1 MSLAVRDAAHCRWFK
16 YLVRL
21 AVSLLVA
28 LPPSWSFKATTTA
41 VTSKPSYHRRQQQ
54 QRQQQHHQQLPRVAP
69 KRRRRRVHAHSM
81 QCTAVTLAVCRSAVF
96 DNADNFADDV
106 GTAAAPPLPETP
118 PRRHVSPA
126 EGGGSSSRDGG
137 AGVEGPAGSVED
149 SVVVLSDWLDESQAS
164 LGLPGLP
171 GLGNREEH
179 LNKKGLVEVVGSQ
192 PHDEEGF
199 GDGSAPFRFQQ
210 LIQQMWATLSR
221 GNQLEYLGKEGKAK
235 VKQALSVLAA
245 YSALREH
252 PLQTG
257 VENPQQAF
265 SEMDF
270 NSDGEVSFDEFVRWY
285 SMSTALDEKPQKLPV
300 PTDDVGPAT
309 SANPGDGGGVAA
321 PEVAFTRSKTLLS
334 TAGSRGSR
342 LLADVE
348 QSLALTSR
356 QLGNVPAADKSP
368 RSAAAPPA
376 DGGGSNDG
384 VRAAAPAPG
393 KAWLGLSAGPVATA
407 GAGLGVTEEEKEA
420 ARERWLSGA
429 AAEPGTVGSGADP
442 VNDSAAKDLEKAL
455 EMLRVLVRAHADVDT
470 LVAAL
475 ASCIIRNP
483 MGRYN
488 LEVIEEQFGPI
499 IRGIVEDRLL
509 LERLPQPT
517 SSTSYLSIQQSFGV
531 KPVLD
536 LDDHHA
542 KLMRD
547 YLVHSSR
554 DARAVVV
561 HMADLTCRL
570 RDPSKTPAHT
580 RHTLALEALQL
591 YVPVSNALGLG
602 SSFRELE
609 ELGYK
614 TIFPQTYSNMALWH
628 HDVMGKSHDIVREVK
643 RRMLDALHAREDIS
657 RRVHSYRLEGRT
669 KALVSTFRKVFR
681 QNKRADDVHDIIGFR
696 IIVAPKRPGTRA
708 RRTATASG
716 GEAEEEG
723 EGLENPGTTKRP
735 GDARRRGG
743 SKPARSLFTVKTFPP
758 PYRDAD
764 SRLLHDVYE
773 VLVGLFDEVPGRFKN
788 YVDFPKKN
796 GYRSVHTTVVHPTG
810 IMMEFQVRTALMHA
824 EAEGGSASHSLY
836 KGDLDNPEEASVF
849 RSKMT
854 PDVLSPAHRQL
865 PSKSKKNSKATEA
878 ATAIQPAADGTSGS
892 PATNV
897 SEKGHTAAAV
907 PLLESKRRGK
917 PGLKSGG
924 ERLTPA
930 SDLDL
935 SNRCPEP

>member
-1 MSLAVRDAAHCRWFK
+1 MSLAVRDAAHCRWRR

-28 LPPSWSFKATTTA
+28 LPPQGWSFKATTA
-41 VTSKPSYHRRQQQ
+41 VTSKASHHRKQ
-54 QRQQQHHQQLPRVAP
+54 QRQQHHQQPRAAP
-69 KRRRRRVHAHSM
+69 NRRRYAHAHSM
-81 QCTAVTLAVCRSAVF
+81 QCTAVTLAVCRSAAF
-96 DNADNFADDV
+96 DNADNFEDDV
-106 GTAAAPPLPETP
+106 GTAAPPLAETP
-118 PRRHVSPA
+118 PRRGASPA
-126 EGGGSSSRDGG
+126 ERGGSSSRGGG
-137 AGVEGPAGSVED
+137 AGVEGPTGDVED

-179 LNKKGLVEVVGSQ
+179 LNQGLVEVVGSQ
-192 PHDEEGF
+192 ANGDDEDGV

-285 SMSTALDEKPQKLPV
+285 SMSTALDEKPQQLPEQAN
-300 PTDDVGPAT
+300 VGPA
-309 SANPGDGGGVAA
+309 SARSGNGGVTA
-321 PEVAFTRSKTLLS
+321 PEVALTRSKTLLS
-334 TAGSRGSR
+334 TGSR
-342 LLADVE
+342 LLVDVE

-356 QLGNVPAADKSP
+356 QLTNMPAADKSP
-368 RSAAAPPA
+368 RSAAAPPT
-376 DGGGSNDG
+376 DGGPNHNVG
-384 VRAAAPAPG
+384 AAAPSPG
-393 KAWLGLSAGPVATA
+393 KAWLGLSAAPTATA

-429 AAEPGTVGSGADP
+429 AAEPGAVGSGTDP
-442 VNDSAAKDLEKAL
+442 VDDSAAKDLEKAL

-517 SSTSYLSIQQSFGV
+517 SAASYLSIQQSFGV

-643 RRMLDALHAREDIS
+643 RRMLDALHAREDIA

-708 RRTATASG
+708 SSATGGAGRTRSATG
-716 GEAEEEG
+716 GNTAEEAENAG
-723 EGLENPGTTKRP
+723 ARKRP

-743 SKPARSLFTVKTFPP
+743 PRPARSVFTVKTFPP

-773 VLVGLFDEVPGRFKN
+773 VLVGLFEEVPGRFKN

-810 IMMEFQVRTALMHA
+810 IKMEFQVRTALMHVA
-824 EAEGGSASHSLY
+824 AEGGSASHSLY
-836 KGDLDNPEEASVF
+836 KGDLDNPEEASLF

-854 PDVLSPAHRQL
+854 PNILSPAHRQL
-865 PSKSKKNSKATEA
+865 PSKSKGGEA
-878 ATAIQPAADGTSGS
+878 ATALQPTADGGS
-892 PATNV
+892 SAANV
-897 SEKGHTAAAV
+897 SEKGPAAAAV
-907 PLLESKRRGK
+907 PLLESKRRGNL
-917 PGLKSGG
+917 GVKSDGG
-924 ERLTPA
+924 GATPV
-930 SDLDL
+930 SDLDT
-935 SNRCPEP
+935 SDRCPEP

>member
-1 MSLAVRDAAHCRWFK
+1 MSLAVRDAAHCRWRR

-28 LPPSWSFKATTTA
+28 IPPSWSFKPTTA
-41 VTSKPSYHRRQQQ
+41 VTSKPSHHLKQ
-54 QRQQQHHQQLPRVAP
+54 QRQRQHQRPRATP
-69 KRRRRRVHAHSM
+69 NRRRCAHAHSM

-96 DNADNFADDV
+96 DNADNFEDDV
-106 GTAAAPPLPETP
+106 GTAAPPLAETP
-118 PRRHVSPA
+118 PRRGVSPA
-126 EGGGSSSRDGG
+126 DGGGSSSRISG
-137 AGVEGPAGSVED
+137 AGVEGPTGDVED

-179 LNKKGLVEVVGSQ
+179 LNQGLVEVVGSQ
-192 PHDEEGF
+192 ANGDDQDGV

-257 VENPQQAF
+257 VENPQKAF

-270 NSDGEVSFDEFVRWY
+270 NRDGEVSFDEFVRWY
-285 SMSTALDEKPQKLPV
+285 SMSTALDEKPQQLPV
-300 PTDDVGPAT
+300 QADVGPA
-309 SANPGDGGGVAA
+309 SARSSDGGVAA
-321 PEVAFTRSKTLLS
+321 PEVALPRSKTLLS
-334 TAGSRGSR
+334 TGSR

-356 QLGNVPAADKSP
+356 QLGNMPAADKLP
-368 RSAAAPPA
+368 CSAAAPPT
-376 DGGGSNDG
+376 DGGPNDKVG
-384 VRAAAPAPG
+384 AAAPSPG
-393 KAWLGLSAGPVATA
+393 KAWLGLSAAPTATV
-407 GAGLGVTEEEKEA
+407 GAGLSVTEEEKEA

-429 AAEPGTVGSGADP
+429 AAEPGAVGSGTDP
-442 VNDSAAKDLEKAL
+442 VDDSATKDLEKAL

-483 MGRYN
+483 LGRYN

-517 SSTSYLSIQQSFGV
+517 SSASYLSIQQSFGV

-628 HDVMGKSHDIVREVK
+628 HDVMSKSHDIVREVK
-643 RRMLDALHAREDIS
+643 RRMLDALHAREDIA

-708 RRTATASG
+708 SSDTGGAGRTRSATG
-716 GEAEEEG
+716 GNTAEEAENAG
-723 EGLENPGTTKRP
+723 ARKKP
-735 GDARRRGG
+735 GDARRPGG
-743 SKPARSLFTVKTFPP
+743 PRPARSVFTIKTFPP
-758 PYRDAD
+758 PYRGAE

-773 VLVGLFDEVPGRFKN
+773 VLVGLFEEVPGRFKN

-810 IMMEFQVRTALMHA
+810 IKMEFQVRTALMHV

-836 KGDLDNPEEASVF
+836 KGDLDNPEEASLF

-854 PDVLSPAHRQL
+854 PNILSPAHRQL
-865 PSKSKKNSKATEA
+865 PSKSKSGEA
-878 ATAIQPAADGTSGS
+878 ATALQPTADGGS
-892 PATNV
+892 SATNV
-897 SEKGHTAAAV
+897 SEKGPAAAAV
-907 PLLESKRRGK
+907 QLLESKRRGK
-917 PGLKSGG
+917 LGAKSSGG
-924 ERLTPA
+924 GVTPV
-930 SDLDL
+930 SDLDT
-935 SNRCPEP
+935 SDRCPEP